1 MSRSAFARFS
11 WLFLAYLIAVILFGA
26 WVRISG
32 SGDGCGEH
40 WPLCQGSVI
49 PEASQSKTAIEFTHR
64 ITSGLCGIF
73 GLVLVFWSRKL
84 GDRLLF
90 RASLAVLGFLIVES
104 LIGAVLVKQALVA
117 QNTSTARAVVIA
129 LHLANTLLLTASA
142 ATVAWRACCQGAAG
156 PLWNRGSALLT
167 AALILLLITN
177 MTGAVTALGDTLF
190 PRQPALDASLW
201 ADLRADITAGEHF
214 LVRLR
219 IVHPLVAVLAAMVA
233 FAAAAPG
240 IRSPGSSAERMV
252 SATAMSA
259 TLGQVVLGLVNV
271 ALGAPGWMQILHLLM
286 AQVVWL
292 SVWLLRMVPAGAS
305 KPAVRAA
312 LHAV

>member
-1 MSRSAFARFS
+1 MSRSALARFS
-11 WLFLAYLIAVILFGA
+11 WFFLAYLIAVILFGA

-64 ITSGLCGIF
+64 ITSGLCGVF
-73 GLVLVFWSRKL
+73 GLILVFWSRKL
-84 GDRLLF
+84 RDPALF

-104 LIGAVLVKQALVA
+104 LVGALLVKQALVA

-129 LHLANTLLLTASA
+129 LHLANTLLLTGSA
-142 ATVAWRACCQGAAG
+142 ATVAWRASRQPVDA
-156 PLWNRGSALLT
+156 PLWSRGGALL
-167 AALILLLITN
+167 ASALILLVITN
-177 MTGAVTALGDTLF
+177 MSGAVTALGDTLF

-201 ADLRADITAGEHF
+201 AGLRADITAGEHF

-219 IVHPLVAVLAAMVA
+219 IVHPVIAVLAAMLA
-233 FAAAAPG
+233 FAAAAPVL
-240 IRSPGSSAERMV
+240 RQPGSAAARNV
-252 SATAMSA
+252 AAVAMSA
-259 TLGQVVLGLVNV
+259 TLAQVILGLVNV
-271 ALGAPGWMQILHLLM
+271 ALGAPGWMQILHLLL
-286 AQVVWL
+286 AQIVWL
-292 SVWLLRMVPAGAS
+292 SIWLLRMVPAGAS

>member
-1 MSRSAFARFS
+1 MSRSTFARFS
-11 WLFLAYLIAVILFGA
+11 WFFLAYLIAVILFGA

-40 WPLCQGSVI
+40 WPLCQGAVL
-49 PEASQSKTAIEFTHR
+49 PQAEQSKTVIEFTHR

-73 GLVLVFWSRKL
+73 GLILVLWSRKL
-84 GDRLLF
+84 DDRRLF

-104 LIGAVLVKQALVA
+104 LIGAVLVKQSLVA

-142 ATVAWRACCQGAAG
+142 ATVAWRACCQNAAA
-156 PLWNRGSALLT
+156 PLWNRGGTLLM
-167 AALILLLITN
+167 AALALLLITN
-177 MTGAVTALGDTLF
+177 MTGAITALGDTLF
-190 PRQPALDASLW
+190 PRQPALDSSLW

-219 IVHPLVAVLAAMVA
+219 IVHPLVAVLAALVA

-240 IRSPGSSAERMV
+240 LRRPGSSGERTV
-252 SATAMSA
+252 AAFAMSA
-259 TLGQVVLGLVNV
+259 TLAQVVLGLVNV
-271 ALGAPGWMQILHLLM
+271 ALGAPGWMQILHLLV
-286 AQVVWL
+286 AQMVWL
-292 SVWLLRMVPAGAS
+292 SVWLLLLVPAGAT
-305 KPAVRAA
+305 KPVVRPALQAV
-312 LHAV
+312 